1 MSARIVLRLLVV
13 VHLLLVVLGV
23 GLSFFDEH
31 LLPPALADWK
41 AAHAPSDD
49 LSLLEFA
56 WFASWLMWMTLY
68 VVACV
73 GLLCLQRWAAFM
85 LLVLTVVGFAFTLTE
100 PNVTS
105 ALLAVLDDAAMLCMG
120 ALLATCFLTDALHR
134 PAPAA

>member
-13 VHLLLVVLGV
+13 VHLLLMVLGV

-41 AAHAPSDD
+41 ASQALGDD
-49 LSLLEFA
+49 LTWFEFFL
-56 WFASWLMWMTLY
+56 FASWLMWMVLY

-85 LLVLTVVGFAFTLTE
+85 MLALAMVGFAFTLTE
-100 PNVTS
+100 PTVTS

-120 ALLATCFLTDALHR
+120 ALLATGFLTDALHP

>member
-1 MSARIVLRLLVV
+1 MSARIILRLLVV
-13 VHLLLVVLGV
+13 IHLLLMVLGV

-41 AAHAPSDD
+41 AGQALGDD
-49 LSLLEFA
+49 LTWLEFLL
-56 WFASWLMWMTLY
+56 FASWLTWMLLY
-68 VVACV
+68 AVAGV

-85 LLVLTVVGFAFTLTE
+85 MFTLSLVGFAFTLTE
-100 PNVTS
+100 PAVKS

-120 ALLATCFLTDALHR
+120 ALLATCFLTDALRR